1 MNTIPFYKVLS
12 SSAPNDSDFFRML
25 QCMTCPKG
33 LFMKENKIGDERA
46 DWVVPGSKH
55 TVCAWLKTHR
65 LCLAQNTPF
74 VPGSKHTVCA
84 WLKTHRLC
92 LAQNTDACKKPD
104 NVRVDTIGFLI
115 SINLSGFDSEKLF
128 DFCEDA

>member
-55 TVCAWLKTHR
+55 TICAWLKTRMH
-65 LCLAQNTPF
+65 
-74 VPGSKHTVCA
+74 V
-84 WLKTHRLC
+84 
-92 LAQNTDACKKPD
+92 KKPD